1 MSAHSRYFSPSSMAR
16 RIGCTASAAMEDGR
30 EDTPSEFAQWGTA
43 AHAICELCAG
53 GKATTEPRGLLH
65 QIVEGVQVTE
75 EMVTACDTALAHM
88 REFTGGRP
96 VETEKRV
103 SFEYAGHPEMF
114 GTADVVRDEPFK
126 ELFIFDYKF
135 GAGVAVAVENNPAL
149 MSYALMCAGPLL
161 STYEW
166 IHLGI
171 SQPRISG
178 RLQRFSIRPSALAA
192 WRDETLLPTIEAIKT
207 GKTSFGPSVDN
218 CRFCKAVHICP
229 AYTSEALA
237 VAQADFAGVIQEP
250 SLTPELVQQIYP
262 QLPLLAD
269 FVKRVEAMA
278 MEMANQGRLAGFKL
292 VAGRGSRAWRDETAV
307 QELLQ
312 EMGAD
317 PFERKLLSPAK
328 AEKLGKEFKEA
339 IIPYVAKIA
348 GKPTIAPENDR
359 RRAISTAQE
368 DFQKLETEA

>member
-30 EDTPSEFAQWGTA
+30 EDTPSEFALWGTA

-53 GKATTEPRGLLH
+53 GKTTTEPRGLLH
-65 QIVEGVQVTE
+65 QIVEGVKVTE
-75 EMVTACDTALAHM
+75 EMVAACDAALAHM
-88 REFTGGRP
+88 REFTGCGP

-103 SFEYAGHPEMF
+103 SLEHAGHPEMF
-114 GTADVVRDEPFK
+114 GTADVVRDEPFS

-149 MSYALMCAGPLL
+149 MSYALMAAGPLL
-161 STYEW
+161 HTYEW

-171 SQPRISG
+171 SQPRTSD
-178 RLQRFSIRPSALAA
+178 RLQRWSIRPGTLAA
-192 WRDETLLPTIEAIKT
+192 WRDDVLLPAIEAIKT
-207 GKTSFGPSVDN
+207 GKTSFGASADN
-218 CRFCKAVHICP
+218 CRFCKAVHDCP
-229 AYTSEALA
+229 AYAKEALA
-237 VAQADFAGVIQEP
+237 VAQADFAGVVQEP
-250 SLTPELVQQIYP
+250 TLTPELVQQIYP

-269 FVKRVEAMA
+269 FIKRVEAMA
-278 MEMANQGRLAGFKL
+278 MEMAGQGKLAGFKL
-292 VAGRGSRAWRDETAV
+292 VAGRGSRAWIDEAAV

-312 EMGAD
+312 SMGAD
-317 PFERKLLSPAK
+317 PFEHKLLSPAK
-328 AEKLGKEFKEA
+328 AEKLGKEFKKA
-339 IIPYVAKIA
+339 IAPYVGNLA

-368 DFQKLETEA
+368 DFQQLETEP